1 MIMALPIPNQAAQV
15 SQNCDA
21 AAEATLLHSVANV
34 SVCLS
39 SSDASQICKG
49 TAKSCVVDAR
59 GNWRVALFQKLRSFG
74 RLPGIIGEVPVSVQ
88 ICLWEAAEHCP
99 WHLSSEACRDNACI
113 QVEPSL
119 VALKMQILSFCIESV
134 WTTIYKYSLET
145 YSIIATIVVLFVS
158 FRDLGIPRQGSI

>member
-59 GNWRVALFQKLRSFG
+59 PFPFGRGNWRVALFQKLRSFG
-74 RLPGIIGEVPVSVQ
+74 RLPGIIGEALG
-88 ICLWEAAEHCP
+88 IC
-99 WHLSSEACRDNACI
+99 HLKH
-113 QVEPSL
+113 VEPSL